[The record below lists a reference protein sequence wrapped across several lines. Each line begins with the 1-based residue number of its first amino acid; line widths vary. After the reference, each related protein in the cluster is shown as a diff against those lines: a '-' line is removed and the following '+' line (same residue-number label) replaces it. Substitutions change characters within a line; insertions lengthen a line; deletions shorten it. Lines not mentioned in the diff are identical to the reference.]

1 MCHRLRQQAGSY
13 TGSAS
18 FTDLVCA
25 EDSLWERD
33 RLAGECD
40 VSVSID
46 VGDQLPSRTKL
57 FLVYPL
63 DEQAVLVSRHD
74 YDASAIVSPRGS
86 WQRFQQYHNDHK

>member
-1 MCHRLRQQAGSY
+1 MCQRLRQQAGSY

-57 FLVYPL
+57 RLVYPL
-63 DEQAVLVSRHD
+63 D
-74 YDASAIVSPRGS
+74 
-86 WQRFQQYHNDHK
+86 